1 MATEGAMQMLEAA
14 TASLTVQSTDVQ
26 GPGHGNAAP
35 DGLPTLAAR
44 SEGAALE
51 ERWGIPRRELFVLA
65 LRFYKGARRPG
76 PDSTACTANIVGDD
90 VRLEPCHSDNVGE
103 GFPASTQ
110 DRARL
115 QAACERAEAEEEV
128 PGSQVESSG
137 SRPGDAGDSAPSD
150 DARAHFTQL
159 LIAHCPLFVS
169 YMLAQRSEGRSLG
182 ELHGQVDGLGKSQSE
197 VAKVLGP
204 DGTLMPL
211 KKEKPAMVPP
221 VLWTSSELRQ
231 FKTRVA
237 QEPHGVLRIG
247 CGEVGTVR
255 VPTRPGASHL
265 CWEFATDSYDLA
277 FGLYFEWNEE
287 PGCDVT
293 VSVSESSDEEDEDD
307 DEGVQGSGEDGA
319 GPVRAAATADG
330 GVSDVERGSSR
341 PSEPPLDE
349 VEPLC
354 RRNCHELVQCGT
366 HCYPGVGLYHLK
378 FDNSYSLW
386 RSKTL
391 YYRVYYN

>member
-65 LRFYKGARRPG
+65 LRFYK
-76 PDSTACTANIVGDD
+76 
-90 VRLEPCHSDNVGE
+90 DNVGE
-103 GFPASTQ
+103 GFPASAQ

-307 DEGVQGSGEDGA
+307 DEGVQGSGEGGA
-319 GPVRAAATADG
+319 GPSAATADG